1 MTSEERLLAY
11 QQRIAEIYPEID
23 SQELRL
29 IDSGQNNDV
38 LIAEGKLVFRFPRH
52 PSGVDVLQREVL
64 LLRSL
69 ARRLPIPIPKP
80 SFTSFEPR
88 EVGTVFMGYRALPG
102 EELHCDLLQTSDSL
116 RVLAAQ
122 LASFLKA
129 LHRIPLDAVPAERSR
144 RDWLAGWDDM
154 YRRLRKHLFPLMHPD
169 ARKRVAG
176 SFNAFLADE
185 RNRSV
190 KPVLI
195 HGDFGSGNILVDPA
209 SLTVTG
215 VIDWGS
221 AHADDPAVD
230 IAAASTV
237 AEGLVDEM
245 IPFYPELDT
254 MLSRARFYRS
264 TFRLQEGLF
273 GVENDDAAALR
284 AGLKGYT

>member
-1 MTSEERLLAY
+1 VTIEERLLAY
-11 QQRIAEIYPEID
+11 RQRITAVYPEID
-23 SQELRL
+23 VQELRL
-29 IDSGQNNDV
+29 IESGQNNDV
-38 LIAEGKLVFRFPRH
+38 LIAERQLVFRFPRH
-52 PSGVDVLQREVL
+52 LSGIDVLQREVL

-69 ARRLPIPIPKP
+69 AGQLPIPIPKP
-80 SFTSFEPR
+80 SFTSFEPSQ
-88 EVGTVFMGYRALPG
+88 VGTVFMGYRALTG
-102 EELHCDLLQTSDSL
+102 EELQRDLLRTADSL

-122 LASFLKA
+122 LASFLQA
-129 LHRIPLDAVPAERSR
+129 LHRIPLDAVPAERSG

-154 YRRLRKHLFPLMHPD
+154 YRRLRTHLFPLMHPD
-169 ARKRVAG
+169 ARERIAA
-176 SFNAFLADE
+176 SFNAFLSDE

-209 SLTVTG
+209 SLTATG

-230 IAAASTV
+230 IAAASTI
-237 AEGLVDEM
+237 AEELVEEM
-245 IPFYPELDT
+245 IPFYPEVTD
-254 MLSRARFYRS
+254 MVQRARFYRS